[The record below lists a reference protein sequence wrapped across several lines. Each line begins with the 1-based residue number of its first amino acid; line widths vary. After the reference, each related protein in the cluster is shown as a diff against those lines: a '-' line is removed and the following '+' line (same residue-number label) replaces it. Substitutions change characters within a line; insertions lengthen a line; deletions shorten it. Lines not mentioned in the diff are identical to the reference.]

1 MAMQEQS
8 TQQQSSQTGQSPAEQ
23 RIRLLQWL
31 LLVGVVLLTMVPTVI
46 LEQHSRIFM
55 LKLVIVA
62 ILTILPGWLYMQFIR
77 FKGRSLYDE
86 FVINLFRL
94 RIDQECNLPAPP
106 QHTSYYPQWKAAHDQ
121 LLADSKAKSSDNLYR
136 RKFEAVYG
144 RSSVSTSV

>member
-1 MAMQEQS
+1 
-8 TQQQSSQTGQSPAEQ
+8 
-23 RIRLLQWL
+23 
-31 LLVGVVLLTMVPTVI
+31 MVPTVI

-106 QHTSYYPQWKAAHDQ
+106 NTRATIPSGRPHMTSFWPIQRPS
-121 LLADSKAKSSDNLYR
+121 LR
-136 RKFEAVYG
+136 T
-144 RSSVSTSV
+144 TSIVGSLKLFMGEVRLVRPV